1 MNSKQIATYIGELIY
16 DKDSAIIGY
25 FIGYSTKPTAKSPI
39 QYEMAN
45 GDTGWISGNAVYI
58 EGLGVKFTED
68 YVG

>member
-45 GDTGWISGNAVYI
+45 GDKIIIAKSSSS
-58 EGLGVKFTED
+58 
-68 YVG
+68 